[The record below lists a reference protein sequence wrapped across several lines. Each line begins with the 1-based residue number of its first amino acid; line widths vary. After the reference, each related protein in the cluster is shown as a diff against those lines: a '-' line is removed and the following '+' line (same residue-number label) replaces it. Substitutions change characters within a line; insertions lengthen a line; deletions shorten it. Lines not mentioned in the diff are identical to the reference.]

1 MTALREVAVVGAGAA
16 GLHAAEALRRAG
28 YDGRLTLVGA
38 EDEPPYDRPPL
49 SKHLLDGQW
58 QPDRLALRSPDALAQ
73 LRLDLRLG
81 APAERLDRR
90 TRTVHLADGHRI
102 RCQAVILATGV
113 RPRRLPGAVTTPR
126 AATTPPGTGRPLPG
140 AHVLRTLADALAL
153 REELRPG
160 ARLLVAGGGL
170 LGAEAAATA
179 VGLGAEVT
187 WLVSAAAPMAA
198 VLGAET
204 AALLTGLHREHG
216 VRIHR
221 GTAAAVVER
230 RGRAAGVRLADGSEL
245 AADAVLMAIGSE
257 PATEWLAG
265 SGVPLDPGG
274 GVACD
279 AHCAAGPGVWAAG
292 DAASWPDPRTGRRRR
307 LEQRTNAT
315 EQALH
320 AARDLLAGPHG
331 ARPAYAPVPY
341 LWTDQY
347 GLRVQAFGSPGSAD
361 RFQLVDG
368 SPAEHRFAAAC
379 LRRGRVT
386 GAVGI
391 ASARALRQLRAQVA
405 AHAPWP
411 PATAAD
417 APGSGPA
424 QPANAEPTSRSTVPD
439 QPVNGPGPGPGPR

>member
-38 EDEPPYDRPPL
+38 EPEPPYDRPPL
-49 SKHLLDGQW
+49 SKQLLDGRL
-58 QPDRLALRSPDALAQ
+58 PADKLALRGSAALAE

-81 APAERLDRR
+81 VAAERLDRGAR
-90 TRTVHLADGHRI
+90 TLHLADGRQV
-102 RCQAVILATGV
+102 RCDALVVATGV
-113 RPRRLPGAVTTPR
+113 RPRRLPGAET
-126 AATTPPGTGRPLPG
+126 PLPG
-140 AHVLRTLADALAL
+140 AHVLRTLPDALAL

-160 ARLLVAGGGL
+160 ARLLVVGGGL

-187 WLVSAAAPMAA
+187 WLVAAAAPLAA

-204 AALLTGLHREHG
+204 AALLTALHREHG

-221 GTAAAVVER
+221 GAAAAVLR
-230 RGRAAGVRLADGSEL
+230 RHGRAAGARLADGGEL
-245 AADAVLMAIGSE
+245 AADAVLMAIGSV

-265 SGVPLDPGG
+265 SGVPLAD

-315 EQALH
+315 DQALL
-320 AARDLLAGPHG
+320 AARNLLAGPDG
-331 ARPAYAPVPY
+331 TRQAYAPVPY

-347 GLRVQAFGSPGSAD
+347 GLRVQAFGSPGAAD
-361 RFQLVDG
+361 RFELVDG
-368 SPAEHRFAAAC
+368 SLAEHRFAAAC
-379 LRRGRVT
+379 LREGRVT

-391 ASARALRQLRAQVA
+391 AAARALRGLRAQVA
-405 AHAPWP
+405 AHGPWP
-411 PATAAD
+411 PAAEREAA
-417 APGSGPA
+417 
-424 QPANAEPTSRSTVPD
+424 
-439 QPVNGPGPGPGPR
+439 PVG

>member
-1 MTALREVAVVGAGAA
+1 MTAPREVAVVGAGAA

-38 EDEPPYDRPPL
+38 EPELPYDRPPL
-49 SKHLLDGQW
+49 SKQLLDGQW
-58 QPDRLALRSPDALAQ
+58 EPGKVTLREPAALAE

-81 APAERLDRR
+81 VAAERLDRGAR
-90 TRTVHLADGHRI
+90 TLHLADGRQV
-102 RCQAVILATGV
+102 RCDALVVATGV
-113 RPRRLPGAVTTPR
+113 RARRLPGAE
-126 AATTPPGTGRPLPG
+126 APLPG
-140 AHVLRTLADALAL
+140 AHVLRTLPDALAL

-160 ARLLVAGGGL
+160 ARLLVVGGGL

-187 WLVSAAAPMAA
+187 WLVSAAAPLAA

-221 GTAAAVVER
+221 GTAAAVLR
-230 RGRAAGVRLADGSEL
+230 RHGRAAGVRLADGGEL
-245 AADAVLMAIGSE
+245 AADAVLMAIGSV

-265 SGVPLDPGG
+265 SGVPLEPDG

-292 DAASWPDPRTGRRRR
+292 DAACWPDPRTGRRRR

-315 EQALH
+315 DQALL
-320 AARDLLAGPHG
+320 AARNLLAGPDG
-331 ARPAYAPVPY
+331 TRQAYAPVPY

-347 GLRVQAFGSPGSAD
+347 GLRVQAFGSPGAAD
-361 RFQLVDG
+361 RFELVDG
-368 SPAEHRFAAAC
+368 SLAEHRFAAAC
-379 LRRGRVT
+379 LREGRVT

-391 ASARALRQLRAQVA
+391 AAARALRGLRAQVA

-411 PATAAD
+411 PAAERQAA
-417 APGSGPA
+417 
-424 QPANAEPTSRSTVPD
+424 
-439 QPVNGPGPGPGPR
+439 PVG

>member
-28 YDGRLTLVGA
+28 YDGRLTLIGA

-58 QPDRLALRSPDALAQ
+58 QPDRLALRSPDALAE

-81 APAERLDRR
+81 VPAERLDRQA
-90 TRTVHLADGHRI
+90 RTVHLADGHRV
-102 RCQAVILATGV
+102 RCQAVVLATGV
-113 RPRRLPGAVTTPR
+113 RPRRLPGAE
-126 AATTPPGTGRPLPG
+126 APLPG

-160 ARLLVAGGGL
+160 TRLLVAGGGL

-179 VGLGAEVT
+179 VGLGAEVV
-187 WLVSAAAPMAA
+187 WLVSAAAPLAA

-221 GTAAAVVER
+221 GTAAAVVRR

-265 SGVPLDPGG
+265 SGVPLDAGG

-279 AHCAAGPGVWAAG
+279 AHCAAGPGLWAAG

-320 AARDLLAGPHG
+320 AARNLLAGPDG
-331 ARPAYAPVPY
+331 ARQAYAPVPY

-347 GLRVQAFGSPGSAD
+347 GLRIQAFGSPGTAD
-361 RFQLVDG
+361 RFELVDG
-368 SPAEHRFAAAC
+368 SPADHRFAAAC
-379 LRRGRVT
+379 LHRGRVT

-391 ASARALRQLRAQVA
+391 ACARALRQLRAQVA
-405 AHAPWP
+405 AHAPWQE
-411 PATAAD
+411 AA
-417 APGSGPA
+417 
-424 QPANAEPTSRSTVPD
+424 R
-439 QPVNGPGPGPGPR
+439 VN

>member
-1 MTALREVAVVGAGAA
+1 MTALQEVAVVGAGAA

-28 YDGRLTLVGA
+28 YDGRLTLIGA

-49 SKHLLDGQW
+49 SKQLLDGQW
-58 QPDRLALRSPDALAQ
+58 QPEKLALRSPGALEE

-81 APAERLDRR
+81 TPAERLDRQA
-90 TRTVHLADGHRI
+90 RTVHLADGHRV

-113 RPRRLPGAVTTPR
+113 RPRRLPGAMTPLR
-126 AATTPPGTGRPLPG
+126 AAKTPLPG

-160 ARLLVAGGGL
+160 VRLLVVGGGL

-187 WLVSAAAPMAA
+187 WLVSAAAPLAA

-204 AALLTGLHREHG
+204 AALLTGLHRAHG

-221 GTAAAVVER
+221 GAARAVLQR

-265 SGVPLDPGG
+265 SGVPLAD

-279 AHCAAGPGVWAAG
+279 ANCAAGPGVWAAG

-307 LEQRTNAT
+307 LEQRTNAG

-320 AARDLLAGPHG
+320 AARNLLAGPDG
-331 ARPAYAPVPY
+331 ARQAYAPVPY

-347 GLRVQAFGSPGSAD
+347 GLRVQAFGSPGGAD
-361 RFQLVDG
+361 RFELVDG
-368 SPAEHRFAAAC
+368 SLADHRFAAAC
-379 LRRGRVT
+379 LREGRVT

-391 ASARALRQLRAQVA
+391 GSARALRGLRTQVA

-411 PATAAD
+411 PVTHTAEQTAA
-417 APGSGPA
+417 PL
-424 QPANAEPTSRSTVPD
+424 T
-439 QPVNGPGPGPGPR
+439 

>member
-1 MTALREVAVVGAGAA
+1 MTAPREVAVVGAGAA

-38 EDEPPYDRPPL
+38 EPEPPYDRPPL
-49 SKHLLDGQW
+49 SKQLLDGRLA
-58 QPDRLALRSPDALAQ
+58 PEKLALREPAALEE

-81 APAERLDRR
+81 VAAERLDRGA
-90 TRTVHLADGHRI
+90 RTVHLADGGRV
-102 RCQAVILATGV
+102 RCDALVVATGV
-113 RPRRLPGAVTTPR
+113 RPRRLPGAE
-126 AATTPPGTGRPLPG
+126 APLPG

-160 ARLLVAGGGL
+160 VRLLVVGGGL

-187 WLVSAAAPMAA
+187 WLVSAAAPLAA

-221 GTAAAVVER
+221 GAAAAVLHR
-230 RGRAAGVRLADGSEL
+230 HGRAAGVRLADGGEL
-245 AADAVLMAIGSE
+245 AADAVLMAIGSV

-265 SGVPLDPGG
+265 SGVPLEADG

-279 AHCAAGPGVWAAG
+279 ARLAAGPGVWAAG

-315 EQALH
+315 DQALL
-320 AARDLLAGPHG
+320 AARNLLAGPDG
-331 ARPAYAPVPY
+331 ARQAYAPVPY

-347 GLRVQAFGSPGSAD
+347 GLRVQAFGSPGGAD
-361 RFQLVDG
+361 RFELVDG
-368 SPAEHRFAAAC
+368 SLAEHRFAAAC
-379 LRRGRVT
+379 LREGRVT

-391 ASARALRQLRAQVA
+391 AAARALRGLRAQVA
-405 AHAPWP
+405 AHGPWP
-411 PATAAD
+411 PAAEREP
-417 APGSGPA
+417 APVG
-424 QPANAEPTSRSTVPD
+424 
-439 QPVNGPGPGPGPR
+439 

>member
-1 MTALREVAVVGAGAA
+1 MTAPREVAVVGAGAA

-38 EDEPPYDRPPL
+38 EPEPPYDRPPL
-49 SKHLLDGQW
+49 SKQLLDGRLA
-58 QPDRLALRSPDALAQ
+58 PEKLALREPAALEE

-81 APAERLDRR
+81 VAAERLDRGA
-90 TRTVHLADGHRI
+90 RTVHLADGGRV
-102 RCQAVILATGV
+102 RCDALVVATGV
-113 RPRRLPGAVTTPR
+113 RPRRLPGAE
-126 AATTPPGTGRPLPG
+126 APPPG

-160 ARLLVAGGGL
+160 VRLLVVGGGL

-187 WLVSAAAPMAA
+187 WLVSAAAPLAA

-221 GTAAAVVER
+221 GAAAAVLHR
-230 RGRAAGVRLADGSEL
+230 RGRAAGVRLADGGEL
-245 AADAVLMAIGSE
+245 AADAVLMAIGSV

-265 SGVPLDPGG
+265 SGVPLEADG

-279 AHCAAGPGVWAAG
+279 ARLAAGPGVWAAG

-315 EQALH
+315 DQALL
-320 AARDLLAGPHG
+320 AARNLLAGPDG
-331 ARPAYAPVPY
+331 ARQAYAPVPY

-347 GLRVQAFGSPGSAD
+347 GLRVQAFGSPGGAD
-361 RFQLVDG
+361 RFELVDG
-368 SPAEHRFAAAC
+368 SLAEHRFAAAC
-379 LRRGRVT
+379 LREGRVT

-391 ASARALRQLRAQVA
+391 AAARALRGLRAQVA
-405 AHAPWP
+405 AHGPWP
-411 PATAAD
+411 PAAT
-417 APGSGPA
+417 GPE
-424 QPANAEPTSRSTVPD
+424 PARV
-439 QPVNGPGPGPGPR
+439 G

>member
-58 QPDRLALRSPDALAQ
+58 QPDQLALRTPEALAE
-73 LRLDLRLG
+73 LELDLRLG
-81 APAERLDRR
+81 AAAERLDRS
-90 TRTVHLADGHRI
+90 TRTVHLAGGGQV
-102 RCQAVILATGV
+102 RCEAVIVATGV
-113 RPRRLPGAVTTPR
+113 RPRRLPGAQ
-126 AATTPPGTGRPLPG
+126 APLPG

-160 ARLLVAGGGL
+160 ARLLVVGGGL

-187 WLVSAAAPMAA
+187 WLVSAAAPLAA
-198 VLGAET
+198 VLGADT

-221 GTAAAVVER
+221 GAAAALVER
-230 RGRAAGVRLADGSEL
+230 GGRAAGVRLADGSEL
-245 AADAVLMAIGSE
+245 AADAVLTAIGST

-265 SGVPLDPGG
+265 SGVPLEADG

-292 DAASWPDPRTGRRRR
+292 DVAAWPDPHTGRRRR

-320 AARDLLAGPHG
+320 AARDLLAGPDG
-331 ARPAYAPVPY
+331 ARQDYRPVPY

-347 GLRVQAFGSPGSAD
+347 GLRVQAFGSPGGAE
-361 RFQLVDG
+361 RFEVVDG
-368 SPAEHRFAAAC
+368 SLAEHRFAAAC
-379 LRRGRVT
+379 VRDGRVT

-391 ASARALRQLRAQVA
+391 AAARALRGLRARVA
-405 AHAPWP
+405 AQEAWP
-411 PATAAD
+411 QAA
-417 APGSGPA
+417 AVAG
-424 QPANAEPTSRSTVPD
+424 
-439 QPVNGPGPGPGPR
+439 

>member
-1 MTALREVAVVGAGAA
+1 MTSLREVAVVGAGAA

-28 YDGRLTLVGA
+28 YDGRLTLIGA

-58 QPDRLALRSPDALAQ
+58 PPEKLALRSPAALEE

-81 APAERLDRR
+81 TPAERLDRR
-90 TRTVHLADGHRI
+90 TRTVHLADGHRV

-113 RPRRLPGAVTTPR
+113 RPRRLPGART
-126 AATTPPGTGRPLPG
+126 PLPG

-153 REELRPG
+153 REELRP
-160 ARLLVAGGGL
+160 ASRLLVVGGGL

-179 VGLGAEVT
+179 VGLGAEVS
-187 WLVSAAAPMAA
+187 WLVSAAALLAA

-245 AADAVLMAIGSE
+245 AADVVLTAIGSE

-265 SGVPLDPGG
+265 SGVPLEAGG

-320 AARDLLAGPHG
+320 AARNLLAGPDG
-331 ARPAYAPVPY
+331 TRQAYAPVPY

-347 GLRVQAFGSPGSAD
+347 GLRVQAFGSPGGAD
-361 RFQLVDG
+361 RFELVDG
-368 SPAEHRFAAAC
+368 GVADHRFAAAC
-379 LRRGRVT
+379 LHEGRVT

-391 ASARALRQLRAQVA
+391 GSARALRALRTQVA
-405 AHAPWP
+405 AHAPW
-411 PATAAD
+411 
-417 APGSGPA
+417 
-424 QPANAEPTSRSTVPD
+424 
-439 QPVNGPGPGPGPR
+439 QPVPHQEAARTG

>member
-28 YDGRLTLVGA
+28 YDGRLTLIGA

-58 QPDRLALRSPDALAQ
+58 QPDRLALRSPDALAE

-81 APAERLDRR
+81 VPAERLDRQA
-90 TRTVHLADGHRI
+90 RTVHLADGHRV
-102 RCQAVILATGV
+102 RCQAVVLATGV
-113 RPRRLPGAVTTPR
+113 RPRRLPGAE
-126 AATTPPGTGRPLPG
+126 APLPG

-160 ARLLVAGGGL
+160 TRLLVAGGGL

-179 VGLGAEVT
+179 VGLGAEVV
-187 WLVSAAAPMAA
+187 WLVSAAAPLAA

-221 GTAAAVVER
+221 GTAAAVVRR

-265 SGVPLDPGG
+265 SGVSLDAGG

-292 DAASWPDPRTGRRRR
+292 DAASWPDPRTSRRRR

-320 AARDLLAGPHG
+320 AARDLLAGPDG
-331 ARPAYAPVPY
+331 ARQAYAPVPY

-347 GLRVQAFGSPGSAD
+347 GLRIQAFGSPGTAD
-361 RFQLVDG
+361 RFELVDG
-368 SPAEHRFAAAC
+368 SPADHRFAAAC
-379 LRRGRVT
+379 LHRGRVT

-391 ASARALRQLRAQVA
+391 ACARALRQLRAQVA
-405 AHAPWP
+405 AHAPW
-411 PATAAD
+411 
-417 APGSGPA
+417 
-424 QPANAEPTSRSTVPD
+424 QPAD
-439 QPVNGPGPGPGPR
+439 PVTRQTADHAPARLS

>member
-28 YDGRLTLVGA
+28 YDGRLTLIGA

-58 QPDRLALRSPDALAQ
+58 QPDRLALRSPDALAE

-81 APAERLDRR
+81 VPAERLDRQA
-90 TRTVHLADGHRI
+90 RTVHLADGHQV
-102 RCQAVILATGV
+102 RCQAVVLATGV
-113 RPRRLPGAVTTPR
+113 RPRRLPGAE
-126 AATTPPGTGRPLPG
+126 APLPG

-153 REELRPG
+153 REELCPG
-160 ARLLVAGGGL
+160 TRLLVAGGGL

-179 VGLGAEVT
+179 VGLGAEVV
-187 WLVSAAAPMAA
+187 WLVSAAAPLAA

-221 GTAAAVVER
+221 GTAAAVVRR

-265 SGVPLDPGG
+265 SGVPLDAGG

-320 AARDLLAGPHG
+320 AARNLLAGPDG
-331 ARPAYAPVPY
+331 ARQAYAPVPY

-347 GLRVQAFGSPGSAD
+347 GLRIQAFGSPGTAD
-361 RFQLVDG
+361 RFELVDG
-368 SPAEHRFAAAC
+368 SPADHRFAAAC
-379 LRRGRVT
+379 LHRGRVT

-391 ASARALRQLRAQVA
+391 ACARALRQLRAQVA

-411 PATAAD
+411 PADPVTRQTADHAS
-417 APGSGPA
+417 ARLS
-424 QPANAEPTSRSTVPD
+424 
-439 QPVNGPGPGPGPR
+439 

>member
-1 MTALREVAVVGAGAA
+1 MSDPIDFREIFDRIPSPYMLLDREYRYVAANAAYLAVVQ
-16 GLHAAEALRRAG
+16 
-28 YDGRLTLVGA
+28 
-38 EDEPPYDRPPL
+38 RPWEE
-49 SKHLLDGQW
+49 LDGVYLFEAF
-58 QPDRLALRSPDALAQ
+58 PSEGESRAQ
-73 LRLDLRLG
+73 LEASLSQARDKGEVNELPLIHYAIERPAHLG
-81 APAERLDRR
+81 GGFEDRG
-90 TRTVHLADGHRI
+90 T
-102 RCQAVILATGV
+102 
-113 RPRRLPGAVTTPR
+113 GAVEDRKRVNRHST
-126 AATTPPGTGRPLPG
+126 
-140 AHVLRTLADALAL
+140 RTLADALAL

-160 ARLLVAGGGL
+160 TRLLVAGGGL

-179 VGLGAEVT
+179 VGLGAEVV
-187 WLVSAAAPMAA
+187 WLVSAAAPLAA

-221 GTAAAVVER
+221 GTAAAVVRR

-265 SGVPLDPGG
+265 SGVSLDAGG

-292 DAASWPDPRTGRRRR
+292 DAASWPDPRTSRRRR

-320 AARDLLAGPHG
+320 AARDLLAGPDG
-331 ARPAYAPVPY
+331 ARQAYAPVPY

-347 GLRVQAFGSPGSAD
+347 GLRIQAFGSPGTAD
-361 RFQLVDG
+361 RFELVDG
-368 SPAEHRFAAAC
+368 SPADHRFAAAC
-379 LRRGRVT
+379 LHRGRVT

-391 ASARALRQLRAQVA
+391 ACARALRQLRAQVA
-405 AHAPWP
+405 AHAPW
-411 PATAAD
+411 
-417 APGSGPA
+417 
-424 QPANAEPTSRSTVPD
+424 QPAD
-439 QPVNGPGPGPGPR
+439 PVTRQTADHAPARLS

>member
-28 YDGRLTLVGA
+28 YDGRLTLIGA

-58 QPDRLALRSPDALAQ
+58 QPDRLALRSPDALAE

-81 APAERLDRR
+81 VPAERLDRQA
-90 TRTVHLADGHRI
+90 RTVHLADGHQV
-102 RCQAVILATGV
+102 RCQAVVLATGV
-113 RPRRLPGAVTTPR
+113 RPRRLPGAE
-126 AATTPPGTGRPLPG
+126 APLPG

-153 REELRPG
+153 REELCPG
-160 ARLLVAGGGL
+160 TRLLVAGGGL

-179 VGLGAEVT
+179 VGLGAEVV
-187 WLVSAAAPMAA
+187 WLVSAAAPLAA

-221 GTAAAVVER
+221 GTAAAVVRR

-265 SGVPLDPGG
+265 SGVPLDAGG

-320 AARDLLAGPHG
+320 AARNLLAGPDG
-331 ARPAYAPVPY
+331 ARQAYAPVPY

-347 GLRVQAFGSPGSAD
+347 GLRIQAFGSPGTAD
-361 RFQLVDG
+361 RFELVDG
-368 SPAEHRFAAAC
+368 SPADHRFAAAC
-379 LRRGRVT
+379 LHRGRVT

-391 ASARALRQLRAQVA
+391 ACARALRQLRAQVA

-411 PATAAD
+411 PADPVTRQTAD
-417 APGSGPA
+417 HAPARLS
-424 QPANAEPTSRSTVPD
+424 
-439 QPVNGPGPGPGPR
+439 

>member
-1 MTALREVAVVGAGAA
+1 MNALREVAVVGAGAA

-58 QPDRLALRSPDALAQ
+58 QPGELALRSPDALAD

-81 APAERLDRR
+81 APAERLDRQA
-90 TRTVHLADGHRI
+90 RTVHLADGHRI
-102 RCQAVILATGV
+102 RCQAVVLATGV
-113 RPRRLPGAVTTPR
+113 RPRRLPGALAPR
-126 AATTPPGTGRPLPG
+126 PAGEAPLPG

-160 ARLLVAGGGL
+160 VRLLVAGGGL

-187 WLVSAAAPMAA
+187 WLVTAAAPMAA

-265 SGVPLDPGG
+265 SGVPLDAGG

-331 ARPAYAPVPY
+331 ARQAYAPVPY

-347 GLRVQAFGSPGSAD
+347 GLRVQAFGSPGTAD
-361 RFQLVDG
+361 RFEPVDG
-368 SPAEHRFAAAC
+368 GLAERRFAAVC
-379 LRRGRVT
+379 LREGRVA

-391 ASARALRQLRAQVA
+391 ASARALRRLRAQVA

-411 PATAAD
+411 PATVDD
-417 APGSGPA
+417 APGPGNG
-424 QPANAEPTSRSTVPD
+424 QP
-439 QPVNGPGPGPGPR
+439 